1 MAIETLFS
9 LSNLLVLPFWF
20 LTIFLPHWR
29 WTKRLMASP
38 WVAAPPAILYLV
50 LIAPQTGP
58 LFASLANPSAAGI
71 AQVLSNPTAATLAW
85 AHFLAFD
92 LFVGRWAY
100 LDSRERNLSA
110 WIVSPALFFI
120 FMVGPMGFLL
130 YLLVRLAATRLS
142 RSA

>member
-1 MAIETLFS
+1 MTIETLFS

-20 LTIFLPHWR
+20 LTILLPHWR

-38 WVAAPPAILYLV
+38 WVAAPPAILYLILV
-50 LIAPQTGP
+50 APRIGP
-58 LFASLANPSAAGI
+58 LFASLASPSAAGI
-71 AQVLSNPTAATLAW
+71 AQALSNPTTATIAW

-110 WIVSPALFFI
+110 LIVSPVLFFV
-120 FMVGPMGFLL
+120 FMVGPIGYLL
-130 YLLVRLAATRLS
+130 YLLVRALFTPGRE
-142 RSA
+142 